1 MPMLILLNPLKH
13 GDRDV
18 TYLFSTEMSG
28 IEEFPDR
35 DYGGYIG
42 ATTAEDNAAMVA
54 SAAMVAMIPRVLQV
68 VPYARPTQ
76 A

>member
-28 IEEFPDR
+28 IEEFPDDDEFKFTR
-35 DYGGYIG
+35 YTFY
-42 ATTAEDNAAMVA
+42 
-54 SAAMVAMIPRVLQV
+54 S
-68 VPYARPTQ
+68 
-76 A
+76 